1 MKRLTKRNAY
11 IEIVFPIYLFL
22 NLMTM
27 TTFCYT
33 PIGESSSLV
42 VLIVKACR
50 YLIYLISIVKFA
62 SSHFKNKQLMI
73 AAIVSGTFFVSL
85 VFTRDTEYFCYII
98 VFIALIGES
107 GVKIINKHFKIT
119 AVFVPCMIM
128 LSQVGIVE
136 DYITPDLRA
145 RHFLGFNWTTYPAV
159 LLVFLLLEYI
169 YLHEG
174 KVRFLH
180 LIVFDL
186 AGFWI
191 YKKTDSKFAF
201 AVLAFVSVFF
211 FLVRTYKPI
220 KHKRV
225 YRGLLLTPW
234 ICTGISFIVAKTYS
248 PGNRIMFAINSLLSQ
263 RLRLM
268 HSALETFP
276 LKIIGGQP
284 IEWQGFSRDFTTFEG
299 YNYVDNS
306 YIQLMLQYGVFLL
319 VIVLTFYTIGIL
331 TGIKEKKAYIC
342 WILVAICLHGL
353 VEPYLLRF
361 TFNPFV
367 WLGVEL
373 IKPYLPNQS
382 RIGFYMKRTSSRL

>member
-1 MKRLTKRNAY
+1 
-11 IEIVFPIYLFL
+11 
-22 NLMTM
+22 M

-33 PIGESSSLV
+33 PLGESPSLF
-42 VLIVKACR
+42 VLLVKACR

-62 SSHFKNKQLMI
+62 SYHFKSKQLMI
-73 AAIVSGTFFVSL
+73 AAIVIGTFFISL
-85 VFTRDTEYFCYII
+85 VFTRDTEYFCYIL

-107 GVKIINKHFKIT
+107 GIKIIDKHFKIT
-119 AVFVPCMIM
+119 AAFLPCMIL

-136 DYITPDLRA
+136 DYVSTDLRA

-169 YLHEG
+169 YLHKG
-174 KVRFLH
+174 KVKILH
-180 LIVFDL
+180 LIIYDL
-186 AGFWI
+186 AGFWL
-191 YKKTDSKFAF
+191 YTKTDSKFAF
-201 AVLAFVSVFF
+201 AVLVFVSVFF
-211 FLVRTYKPI
+211 LLVRTYKPI
-220 KHKRV
+220 KHQKL

-234 ICTGISFIVAKTYS
+234 ICAVISFVVAKTYS
-248 PGNRIMFAINSLLSQ
+248 PGNRIMFAINTLFSQ

-276 LKIIGGQP
+276 IKIIGGQP
-284 IEWQGFSRDFTTFEG
+284 IEWQGFSRDFATFEG

-306 YIQLMLQYGVFLL
+306 YMQLMLQYGAFLL
-319 VIVLTFYTIGIL
+319 ALVLAFYTIGIL
-331 TGIKEKKAYIC
+331 IGIKEKKAYIC
-342 WILVAICLHGL
+342 WILVAICIHGL

-373 IKPYLPNQS
+373 ITPYFPNHS
-382 RIGFYMKRTSSRL
+382 RVISYIKSPSSRL